1 MHRRIADLLDRG
13 LGRVNWGRKRT
24 YRGRNG
30 KSVWGVAKT
39 IERRATPTLSA
50 PRLTAHAEA
59 TGAAI
64 SATSSKGDSPAATFA
79 DKILKSAK
87 FGDIPIKRRQN
98 SVRSLI

>member
-1 MHRRIADLLDRG
+1 MRREFPDDFE
-13 LGRVNWGRKRT
+13 RKSPKKT
-24 YRGRNG
+24 F
-30 KSVWGVAKT
+30 VCGVAKT

-50 PRLTAHAEA
+50 PRLTARAEA

-64 SATSSKGDSPAATFA
+64 SATSPTGTSPAATFA

-87 FGDIPIKRRQN
+87 FGDIPIKGRQN

>member
-1 MHRRIADLLDRG
+1 
-13 LGRVNWGRKRT
+13 
-24 YRGRNG
+24 
-30 KSVWGVAKT
+30 
-39 IERRATPTLSA
+39 LSA

-59 TGAAI
+59 TAAAI
-64 SATSSKGDSPAATFA
+64 FATSPNGAGPAATFV